1 MVSTGGSNG
10 TPKSAVFTNENIIQ
24 ATVQVK
30 MIGVFPEEA
39 RWYDIMPPCIAYGL
53 ADGSILGFYQ
63 VVRANKIL
71 ESLKRP
77 DDFDKER
84 FFGQD
89 EDRVVLNFGYGSTE
103 VTGCASVGP
112 CNKDVKLATVG
123 LTLPYQVVSAFD
135 FDESTVEYIELK
147 YIANNEL
154 DNVPQHK
161 IGELCI
167 EGPNIML
174 GYLNDPEETAKAIRT
189 HSDVKRWVHMG
200 DLGFVDEDGY
210 VHFVDRMKY
219 ISVGHDGFKVAPLE
233 IEEVILKNE
242 AIDQCNAVIFDDPEQ
257 ERGNVIKAYY
267 TLKKDAAI
275 SDIVAF
281 EDTLNEF
288 CASELA
294 DYKCPVGYKLLKGD
308 NNPPCTLLESR
319 QTRFS
324 LETICSSVP
333 GYVK

>member
-1 MVSTGGSNG
+1 M
-10 TPKSAVFTNENIIQ
+10 
-24 ATVQVK
+24 
-30 MIGVFPEEA
+30 
-39 RWYDIMPPCIAYGL
+39 
-53 ADGSILGFYQ
+53 
-63 VVRANKIL
+63 
-71 ESLKRP
+71 
-77 DDFDKER
+77 
-84 FFGQD
+84 
-89 EDRVVLNFGYGSTE
+89 LNFGYGSTE

-112 CNKDVKLATVG
+112 CNKDVKLGTVG

-135 FDESTVEYIELK
+135 FDESTGEYIELK
-147 YIANNEL
+147 YVANNEL

-189 HSDVKRWVHMG
+189 HSDGKRWVHMG

-233 IEEVILKNE
+233 IEEVILRNE
-242 AIDQCNAVIFDDPEQ
+242 AIDQCKAVIFDDPEQ

-275 SDIVAF
+275 SDIDAF
-281 EDTLNEF
+281 EDTLNEL

-294 DYKCPVGYKLLKGD
+294 DYKCPVGYKLLK
-308 NNPPCTLLESR
+308 
-319 QTRFS
+319 S
-324 LETICSSVP
+324 LPLTNSGKIDVMALRADAENQVQL
-333 GYVK
+333 